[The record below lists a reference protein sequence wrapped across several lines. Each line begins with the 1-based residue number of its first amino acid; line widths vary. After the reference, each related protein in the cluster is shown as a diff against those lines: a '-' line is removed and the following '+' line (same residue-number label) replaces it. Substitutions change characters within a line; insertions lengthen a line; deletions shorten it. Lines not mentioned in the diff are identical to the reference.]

1 MLLACSCSP
10 IIQCVPHTIVQ
21 MWWIDFDS
29 FYLWYLFCV
38 TAATGTSA
46 STSGTSELVPL
57 AVGTQ
62 EPDMGSGISPASND
76 AAGTSAI
83 PVNTAGTTS
92 AASQGEYT
100 LPKVL

>member
-10 IIQCVPHTIVQ
+10 IIQYVPHTIVQ

-29 FYLWYLFCV
+29 FYLWYLCCV
-38 TAATGTSA
+38 TAATGISA
-46 STSGTSELVPL
+46 TPGDTSGTSELVPL
-57 AVGTQ
+57 AVGIQ
-62 EPDMGSGISPASND
+62 EPDMGSGISPASDD

-92 AASQGEYT
+92 RASQGEYT
-100 LPKVL
+100 